1 MNLNESLQIVFV
13 IAMYMLVI
21 IPIISVSLNAM
32 IDDFITYLLDR
43 KKRKEQEENES
54 KRRK

>member
-1 MNLNESLQIVFV
+1 MSINENLQIVFV
-13 IAMYMLVI
+13 IAMYILVV
-21 IPIISVSLNAM
+21 IPIISFSLNAM